1 MELLLQN
8 GIIMERQGKI
18 LFIFNCQA
26 STYFIAI
33 YCWRVYKA
41 EALYKRWNWHFD
53 TNSTRFDRNSV
64 IFFIGRNF
72 DNRIMQNVLN
82 VLFLQIFCWFLRKKG
97 RGCPRRKR
105 TSCCRWSSRYLS
117 TLSFLPCSII
127 YSFYQCFRSK

>member
-72 DNRIMQNVLN
+72 DNRISYAECIKRTILTNILLIFKKKRKRLPSAEKNIMLSMELQISFHTLIPTMFHYL
-82 VLFLQIFCWFLRKKG
+82 LFLSVF
-97 RGCPRRKR
+97 
-105 TSCCRWSSRYLS
+105 
-117 TLSFLPCSII
+117 
-127 YSFYQCFRSK
+127 